1 MTHSAAMAGAAKVKK
16 VGVGEGAGAV
26 LAPPAVA
33 EPAFKSAAE
42 LQEILDSLLTSVDRD
57 PEAGPRLRNAKVAHR
72 FLFPDMDLVLNVNGS
87 DDGPNCLQWEF
98 SDDISWKP
106 QLTFEMDSPVANRYL
121 QGEENL
127 AIALARRR
135 IRLTGFK
142 ARAALE
148 FLPTSGRLIEHYRR
162 IVARDHPHLELD

>member
-1 MTHSAAMAGAAKVKK
+1 MPGAAEVEK
-16 VGVGEGAGAV
+16 VGVGDSVGAV
-26 LAPPAVA
+26 LPSAAVT
-33 EPAFKSAAE
+33 EPSFASAAE
-42 LQEILDSLLTSVDRD
+42 LQEILDQLLTAVDSD

-72 FLFPDMDLVLNVNGS
+72 FLFPDVDMVLNVNGVE
-87 DDGPNCLQWEF
+87 DGPRCLQWEF
-98 SDDISWKP
+98 SDGISWKP

-148 FLPTSGRLIEHYRR
+148 FLPTSGRLIQHYRR
-162 IVARDHPHLELD
+162 IVAEDYPHLKLS

>member
-1 MTHSAAMAGAAKVKK
+1 MPGAAKISD
-16 VGVGEGAGAV
+16 VGVAESAKAV
-26 LAPPAVA
+26 LSSATSAQAA
-33 EPAFKSAAE
+33 EPAFKSSAE
-42 LQEILDSLLTSVDRD
+42 LQEVLDDLLTAVDSD
-57 PEAGPRLRNAKVAHR
+57 PDAGPRLRNAKVAHR
-72 FLFPDMDLVLNVNGS
+72 FLFPDMDVVLNVNGVEE
-87 DDGPNCLQWEF
+87 GPRCLQWEF

-162 IVARDHPHLELD
+162 IVAKSYSHLKLG

>member
-1 MTHSAAMAGAAKVKK
+1 MAGALEK
-16 VGVGEGAGAV
+16 VGIGEKVGGV
-26 LAPPAVA
+26 LPAPAVA

-42 LQEILDSLLTSVDRD
+42 LGEILDELLVAVDSD
-57 PEAGPRLRNAKVAHR
+57 PVAGPRLRNAKVAHR
-72 FLFPDMDLVLNVNGS
+72 FLFPDLDFVLNVNGV
-87 DDGPNCLQWEF
+87 DETGRCLQWEF
-98 SDDISWKP
+98 SDDVDWKP

-148 FLPTSGRLIEHYRR
+148 FLPNSGRLVEHYRR
-162 IVARDHPHLELD
+162 IVAEGYPHLKLD

>member
-1 MTHSAAMAGAAKVKK
+1 MARAAKVEE
-16 VGVGEGAGAV
+16 VGVGESAGTIV
-26 LAPPAVA
+26 APTTTA
-33 EPAFKSAAE
+33 EPTFASAVE
-42 LQEILDSLLTSVDRD
+42 LQQVLDDLLTAVDAD

-72 FLFPDMDLVLNVNGS
+72 FLFPDMDVVLNVNGLEE
-87 DDGPNCLQWEF
+87 GPECLQWAF
-98 SDDISWKP
+98 SEDISWKP

-162 IVARDHPHLELD
+162 IVARDYPHLKLG

>member
-1 MTHSAAMAGAAKVKK
+1 
-16 VGVGEGAGAV
+16 
-26 LAPPAVA
+26 
-33 EPAFKSAAE
+33 
-42 LQEILDSLLTSVDRD
+42 
-57 PEAGPRLRNAKVAHR
+57 
-72 FLFPDMDLVLNVNGS
+72 MDIVLNVNGLEE
-87 DDGPNCLQWEF
+87 GPRCLQWEF
-98 SDDISWKP
+98 SDGISWKP

-162 IVARDHPHLELD
+162 IVAKDYSHLKLS

>member
-1 MTHSAAMAGAAKVKK
+1 MPGAAKVEN
-16 VGVGEGAGAV
+16 VGVGDAIGTVLPAGAT
-26 LAPPAVA
+26 A
-33 EPAFKSAAE
+33 EPAFASATE
-42 LQEILDSLLTSVDRD
+42 LREVLDELLSAVDAD
-57 PEAGPRLRNAKVAHR
+57 PVAGPRLRNAKVAHR
-72 FLFPDMDLVLNVNGS
+72 FLFPDMNVVLNVNGL
-87 DDGPNCLQWEF
+87 DEGPHCLQWEF
-98 SDDISWKP
+98 SDDIDWKP

-162 IVARDHPHLELD
+162 IVARDYPHLNLS

>member
-1 MTHSAAMAGAAKVKK
+1 MPGAAELKK
-16 VGVGEGAGAV
+16 VGVPETAGTV
-26 LAPPAVA
+26 LATAPATA

-42 LQEILDSLLTSVDRD
+42 LQEVLDALLTAVDAD

-72 FLFPDMDLVLNVNGS
+72 FLFPDVDVVLNVNGIE
-87 DDGPNCLQWEF
+87 DGPHCLQWQF
-98 SDDISWKP
+98 SEGIDWKP
-106 QLTFEMDSPVANRYL
+106 QLTFEMESPVANRYL

-148 FLPTSGRLIEHYRR
+148 FLPTSGRLVEHYRR
-162 IVARDHPHLELD
+162 IVTESYPHLKID

>member
-1 MTHSAAMAGAAKVKK
+1 MT
-16 VGVGEGAGAV
+16 GVADVEEV
-26 LAPPAVA
+26 VQPAVVA
-33 EPAFKSAAE
+33 PVATVEPVFASAAE
-42 LQEILDSLLTSVDRD
+42 LKEILDALLTEVDED
-57 PEAGPRLRNAKVAHR
+57 PVAGPRLRNAKVAHR
-72 FLFPDMDLVLNVNGS
+72 FLFPDLDVVLNVNGVE
-87 DDGPNCLQWEF
+87 DGPQCLQWKFTE
-98 SDDISWKP
+98 DVPWTP

-148 FLPTSGRLIEHYRR
+148 FLPTSGRLMEHYRR
-162 IVARDHPHLELD
+162 IVAESYPHLKLD

>member
-1 MTHSAAMAGAAKVKK
+1 MAGAAKLKK
-16 VGVGEGAGAV
+16 VGVGEGVGNAL
-26 LAPPAVA
+26 LAATDA
-33 EPAFKSAAE
+33 EPRFTSAAE
-42 LQEILDSLLTSVDRD
+42 LKEILDDLLTAVDTD
-57 PEAGPRLRNAKVAHR
+57 PVAGPRLRNARVAHR
-72 FLFPDMDLVLNVNGS
+72 FLFPDMDVVLNVNGLEE
-87 DDGPNCLQWEF
+87 GPHCLQWEF
-98 SDDISWKP
+98 SEGIAWKP

-162 IVARDHPHLELD
+162 IVAKDYSHLKLS

>member
-1 MTHSAAMAGAAKVKK
+1 MPGAAEVEK
-16 VGVGEGAGAV
+16 VGVGESVGTV
-26 LAPPAVA
+26 LAPSQVTD
-33 EPAFKSAAE
+33 PAFASAAE
-42 LQEILDSLLTSVDRD
+42 MEEVLNKLLNAVDSD
-57 PEAGPRLRNAKVAHR
+57 PEAGPRLRNAHVAHR
-72 FLFPDMDLVLNVNGS
+72 FLFPDLDIVLNVNGL
-87 DDGPNCLQWEF
+87 DDGPRCLQWKF
-98 SDDISWKP
+98 SEKIAWKP

-148 FLPTSGRLIEHYRR
+148 FLPTSGRLIQHYRR
-162 IVARDHPHLELD
+162 IVAEDYPHLKLG

>member
-1 MTHSAAMAGAAKVKK
+1 MGGVFAPAKPSDPTF
-16 VGVGEGAGAV
+16 A
-26 LAPPAVA
+26 
-33 EPAFKSAAE
+33 SAAE
-42 LQEILDSLLTSVDRD
+42 LREILDELLTTVDED
-57 PEAGPRLRNAKVAHR
+57 PQAGPRLRAAKVAHR
-72 FLFPDMDLVLNVNGS
+72 FVFADLGVVLNVNGIDE
-87 DDGPNCLQWEF
+87 DDGRCIQWQF
-98 SDDISWKP
+98 SDDVPWTP
-106 QLTFEMDSPVANRYL
+106 QLTFEMSGPVANRYL

-162 IVARDHPHLELD
+162 IVADSYPHLKLG